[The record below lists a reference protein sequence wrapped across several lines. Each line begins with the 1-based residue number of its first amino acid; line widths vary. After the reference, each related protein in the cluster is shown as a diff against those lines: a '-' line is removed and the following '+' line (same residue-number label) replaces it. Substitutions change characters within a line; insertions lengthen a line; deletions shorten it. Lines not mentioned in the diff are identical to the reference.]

1 VREIARKAE
10 PLWRRRLVTA
20 AFDGACWTAALTA
33 AGWLRYEFYV
43 AQIDFVGL
51 TLTIVIAL
59 AAVWLFGAGTHLYFD
74 RHAKGRLD
82 EALGLTRV
90 MALVSAAV
98 FSFTL
103 LGFAPSI
110 PRSVPLIAALLA
122 LAMAVAGRLTRARH
136 PQRDPGTVIFARL
149 GRILPRLPD
158 ERRVRH
164 RRLSPEQLPARFI
177 ESNSRRGATI
187 HHSCCPSTARKVLL
201 HCLRVLDV
209 MNIVPYCPI
218 RGYSL

>member
-1 VREIARKAE
+1 MREIARKAE

-33 AGWLRYEFYV
+33 AGWLRYEFDV

-51 TLTIVIAL
+51 TRTIVIAL
-59 AAVWLFGAGTHLYFD
+59 AAVWLFGAGPHLYFD

-82 EALGLTRV
+82 EALGLARV
-90 MALVSAAV
+90 MALVGAV
-98 FSFTL
+98 GVGFTL

-110 PRSVPLIAALLA
+110 RRSVPLIAALLA

-136 PQRDPGTVIFARL
+136 LQRDPGTVIFAGP
-149 GRILPRLPD
+149 GRILPRVPD

-164 RRLSPEQLPARFI
+164 RRRRRNNFQHGS
-177 ESNSRRGATI
+177 SSRTLAAAL
-187 HHSCCPSTARKVLL
+187 PSTTVTDRQPPEGCFCTVSA
-201 HCLRVLDV
+201 
-209 MNIVPYCPI
+209 
-218 RGYSL
+218 YSL